1 MNRIKGGAGMSN
13 MGSFNLGYWLYMS
26 ETEGTGNVTTRTG
39 RINSL
44 GRELRSRGYAGRVV
58 PHDVFASLLSKYK
71 LTDITQSEIRHIE
84 EEWL

>member
-1 MNRIKGGAGMSN
+1 MFDLLSKE
-13 MGSFNLGYWLYMS
+13 NLPFFLYMS
-26 ETEGTGNVTTRTG
+26 ETSGINNITTRTG

-71 LTDITQSEIRHIE
+71 LTDITQSEITHIE

>member
-1 MNRIKGGAGMSN
+1 MSN

-26 ETEGTGNVTTRTG
+26 ETEGINNITTRTG

-44 GRELRSRGYAGRVV
+44 GKELRSRGYAGQVV
-58 PHDVFASLLSKYK
+58 PHDVFSSLLYKYK
-71 LTDITQSEIRHIE
+71 LTDITQKEIRHIE